1 MTARHL
7 AALLCAAP
15 LLTACASGERISW
28 GGTMSDSAGVAIV
41 SNPAEGVWTPETT
54 WKLEEVLSIGS
65 VEGDIV
71 YQFGQIAGVD
81 VDADGNVY
89 VADSQAHDVRVFD
102 AQGNHLR
109 TLGGPGSGPGEMSQL
124 VTGVFVVGDRILV
137 PDLGN
142 QRIDLFALDGTSEG
156 SQRLDLAQGGVP
168 IRWDAFSGGRLIVQ
182 KRSINL
188 GDSTVA
194 PRGDPLLTVPA
205 EGVPPDTVA
214 VLPVGQ
220 SFQISGPRPQVRL
233 FEPEPLW
240 DASPDGRILTAIN
253 SAWRLEVWGA
263 DGSLER
269 IVMRPSERKPVT
281 DRDKDVIMDAL
292 RELARQQGA
301 PPQAIEALPQIY
313 QIGDHF
319 PAFASL
325 ALGPEGSLWV
335 QNIRSGDELAGED
348 ETFDVQDLGSNEWGV
363 FDAEGRYLGT
373 VTFPGRY
380 QPIRTMGDLFYGVA
394 RDELDVQSLKV
405 YRVVTG

>member
-1 MTARHL
+1 MTARQL
-7 AALLCAAP
+7 AVLLCTAP
-15 LLTACASGERISW
+15 LLTACASRERLSW
-28 GGTMSDSAGVAIV
+28 GGTITDSAGVAV
-41 SNPAEGVWTPETT
+41 VANPAEGVWAPGDA
-54 WKLEEVLSIGS
+54 WRVEEVLSIGS

-81 VDADGNVY
+81 VDADGNLY
-89 VADSQAHDVRVFD
+89 VADTQAQDVRVFD
-102 AQGNHLR
+102 PEGNHLR
-109 TLGGPGSGPGEMSQL
+109 TLGGPGSGPGEMGL
-124 VTGVFVVGDRILV
+124 GVTGVFVVGDRILV

-142 QRIDLFALDGTSEG
+142 QRIDLFSLDGTSLG
-156 SQRLDLAQGGVP
+156 SQRLDLASGGVP
-168 IRWDAFSGGRLIVQ
+168 LRWDAYTGGRLIVQ
-182 KRSINL
+182 KRAINT

-194 PRGDPLLTVPA
+194 PRGDPLVTVTE

-214 VLPVGQ
+214 VLPPGQ
-220 SFQISGPRPQVRL
+220 SFQLSSARPQVRI
-233 FEPEPLW
+233 FEPEPVW

-253 SAWRLEVWGA
+253 SGWRLEVWGA

-269 IVMRPSERKPVT
+269 IVTRPFERKPVS
-281 DRDKDVIMDAL
+281 DRDKRVIMDAI

-301 PPQAIEALPQIY
+301 PPEAMEALSQIY

-325 ALGPEGSLWV
+325 ALGPQGSLWV
-335 QNIRSGDELAGED
+335 QRVRSGDELAGED
-348 ETFDVQDLGSNEWGV
+348 ETFDVQDIGSTEWGV

-380 QPIRTMGDLFYGVA
+380 QPIRAIGDLFYGVA

-405 YRVVTG
+405 YRVITS